1 MEQVYIMPRF
11 APVGLGGCCGC
22 VWMPLRFAGFACRC
36 ASLRLGVP
44 LRFAAFGVPLRFGA
58 FGGAAEIRRVWG
70 AAAVRCV
77 WMPLRSRRLE
87 MRSGTKCGTG
97 FALF

>member
-44 LRFAAFGVPLRFGA
+44 LRFAAFGVPLRFAA
-58 FGGAAEIRRVWG
+58 FGCRCDRGAWKCAAGQNAGPVSRYFETCAQIPARGFLLDRV
-70 AAAVRCV
+70 
-77 WMPLRSRRLE
+77 
-87 MRSGTKCGTG
+87 
-97 FALF
+97 